1 MCSRAA
7 LVAALPTLLAAFSA
21 RRAPFSARRAPR
33 QRTLMSAALRGA
45 PPSSRVVI
53 LGGGLQGC
61 AAAYYLKERGFDDV
75 TVVERTAVAAAA
87 SGKGGGFLERGWG
100 SGPTKALH
108 ERSFDLHEELAGD
121 LGLASYRKIKT
132 MEVTGELGLR
142 EWPPVA
148 KATEKPKNVG
158 APKWL
163 DDEDTGARLMDPN
176 TAQVVPRELCEKLF
190 ERSGAT
196 LVVGAARGLE
206 TADAGGDARV
216 TGVSVED
223 GAGATTTVPCDV
235 LVCAMGVW
243 SVLLE
248 DWLGAGQDKRAKFPT
263 SKAPFSAVF
272 HSFRL
277 IFGRAIISRN
287 GLEASSVVFAG
298 DDAVKAEPVALFCAE
313 DSNSCHL
320 EVYPR
325 VDGSVY
331 MCGIGGSDYVR
342 GDRLREGGDLQDA
355 TKMRANP
362 DRVAAAVASFSGLAP
377 FARGKDP
384 ELTQACMRPCAP
396 DALPLLGVVPGT
408 SNVVLAA
415 GHNCWGILW
424 APITGKLVAELVAD
438 GAVSSAPIDAFAP
451 GRFMAR
457 KAKRGRAQGELRVG
471 EQW

>member
-1 MCSRAA
+1 MCSTRRAA

-87 SGKGGGFLERGWG
+87 SGKGGGFLARGWG

-108 ERSFDLHEELAGD
+108 ERSFDLHEQLAGD

-148 KATEKPKNVG
+148 KATEKPRNVG
-158 APKWL
+158 APAWL
-163 DDEDTGARLMDPN
+163 DDEDTGARLMDPD

-248 DWLGAGQDKRAKFPT
+248 DWLGAAT
-263 SKAPFSAVF
+263 
-272 HSFRL
+272 
-277 IFGRAIISRN
+277 
-287 GLEASSVVFAG
+287 GLKVPLEGVYSSSVVFAG

-355 TKMRANP
+355 TKMKANP

-408 SNVVLAA
+408 ANVVLAA

-424 APITGKLVAELVAD
+424 APITGKLVAELIAD

-451 GRFMAR
+451 GRFMAK

>member
-1 MCSRAA
+1 
-7 LVAALPTLLAAFSA
+7 
-21 RRAPFSARRAPR
+21 
-33 QRTLMSAALRGA
+33 
-45 PPSSRVVI
+45 
-53 LGGGLQGC
+53 
-61 AAAYYLKERGFDDV
+61 
-75 TVVERTAVAAAA
+75 
-87 SGKGGGFLERGWG
+87 
-100 SGPTKALH
+100 
-108 ERSFDLHEELAGD
+108 
-121 LGLASYRKIKT
+121 

-206 TADAGGDARV
+206 TAAGGGARDGRV
-216 TGVSVED
+216 PLEGVYS
-223 GAGATTTVPCDV
+223 
-235 LVCAMGVW
+235 
-243 SVLLE
+243 
-248 DWLGAGQDKRAKFPT
+248 
-263 SKAPFSAVF
+263 
-272 HSFRL
+272 
-277 IFGRAIISRN
+277 
-287 GLEASSVVFAG
+287 SSVVFAG

-384 ELTQACMRPCAP
+384 
-396 DALPLLGVVPGT
+396 
-408 SNVVLAA
+408 S
-415 GHNCWGILW
+415 
-424 APITGKLVAELVAD
+424 
-438 GAVSSAPIDAFAP
+438 
-451 GRFMAR
+451 
-457 KAKRGRAQGELRVG
+457 
-471 EQW
+471 